1 MALNLLKASASR
13 LNAERTLFILS
24 QRLLASKGNS
34 PKGELLVRED
44 TDLAIAD
51 ADTAERRS
59 HLQKLRTTAITV
71 DQPNLLSVVSG
82 VPEEHIVNR
91 RVRIYK
97 QAKNAM
103 QSGTYDTQKWKLDYE
118 NRERWENPLMGW
130 TSTGDPLSNLNL
142 YFSSKEDAIE
152 YCERHGLTYQV
163 DEPQERKKLHKLY
176 ADNFSWSK
184 RTRVGSK

>member
-1 MALNLLKASASR
+1 M
-13 LNAERTLFILS
+13 
-24 QRLLASKGNS
+24 
-34 PKGELLVRED
+34 RED

-130 TSTGDPLSNLNL
+130 TSTYVPFLNG
-142 YFSSKEDAIE
+142 F
-152 YCERHGLTYQV
+152 
-163 DEPQERKKLHKLY
+163 
-176 ADNFSWSK
+176 
-184 RTRVGSK
+184 

>member
-1 MALNLLKASASR
+1 M
-13 LNAERTLFILS
+13 
-24 QRLLASKGNS
+24 
-34 PKGELLVRED
+34 RED
-44 TDLAIAD
+44 ISSTIAD
-51 ADTAERRS
+51 PGTVERKS
-59 HLQKLRTTAITV
+59 HLQKLRTTEITV

-130 TSTGDPLSNLNL
+130 TSTYVFDWL
-142 YFSSKEDAIE
+142 
-152 YCERHGLTYQV
+152 
-163 DEPQERKKLHKLY
+163 
-176 ADNFSWSK
+176 
-184 RTRVGSK
+184 

>member
-1 MALNLLKASASR
+1 MTSFST
-13 LNAERTLFILS
+13 RTLFILS

-130 TSTGDPLSNLNL
+130 TSTYVPFFGWFSNLMLIFPL
-142 YFSSKEDAIE
+142 YFSAVTPSP
-152 YCERHGLTYQV
+152 T
-163 DEPQERKKLHKLY
+163 
-176 ADNFSWSK
+176 
-184 RTRVGSK
+184 